1 MIDWLL
7 ERMLA
12 LPPGFVYLIIGV
24 FAALENIVPPVPADT
39 VALFGGFL
47 IGQIGGSA
55 WIAFFYV
62 WVGNVLGALLVYGAG
77 RRYGPRFFATPLGS
91 RLLAPRQLERLGF
104 LYQRHGVIVIFVSRF
119 LPMFRAVVPAFAG
132 TARLGF
138 WTTAVPL
145 GMASAIWYG
154 ALVFLGARAGENWD
168 ALRDGVEGASR
179 WLLLA
184 ALVVAVPVAIWWWR
198 TRRETDG
205 H

>member
-1 MIDWLL
+1 VIDWLL

-12 LPPGFVYLIIGV
+12 LPAGFVYLIIGV

-104 LYQRHGVIVIFVSRF
+104 
-119 LPMFRAVVPAFAG
+119 AG

-168 ALRDGVEGASR
+168 ALRAGVEGASR